1 MSKIM
6 YTLSSSFGESDF
18 PEGMNNAI
26 KNMLL
31 NKQFYIKMDDSNR
44 HVKFISF
51 DGEKYLSL
59 FEMFPEVSHTA
70 ANWFVD
76 FEMHHL
82 NPVVPKVDAEESEK
96 IYSVMTS
103 NRESLEKYRI
113 RIRRVSLEEAEIF
126 VREWLKSYP
135 NDTAIVF
142 VGKKIYKT
150 ESQPVVKSRKYQ

>member
-1 MSKIM
+1 MNKIM
-6 YTLSSSFGESDF
+6 YTLSSAFGFTDPPDSF
-18 PEGMNNAI
+18 NTAI
-26 KNMLL
+26 KNLLL
-31 NKQFYIKMDDSNR
+31 NKQFYIKMNDSNR

-51 DGEKYLSL
+51 DGVKYLSL
-59 FEMFPEVSHTA
+59 LEMFPEVSHTT

-96 IYSVMTS
+96 IYSVMTTDA
-103 NRESLEKYRI
+103 ESLEKYRI
-113 RIRRVSLEEAEIF
+113 RIKRVSLEEAENF

-135 NDTAIVF
+135 EDTAIVF

-150 ESQPVVKSRKYQ
+150 ESQPVVKSRKY